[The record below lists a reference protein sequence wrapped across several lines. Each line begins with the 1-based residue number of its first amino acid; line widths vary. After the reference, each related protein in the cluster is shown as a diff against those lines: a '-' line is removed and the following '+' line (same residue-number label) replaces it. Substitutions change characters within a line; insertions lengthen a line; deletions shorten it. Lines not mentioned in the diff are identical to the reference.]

1 MQPVVAGM
9 CRDLTGIVRAT
20 TGKKHYV
27 WVFDTLYPKYF
38 PVFAQAMEVRMCCT
52 YWSVDLPVPTCEG
65 RPALAHMGTSS
76 GLIP

>member
-38 PVFAQAMEVRMCCT
+38 PVFAQAMEVRVCCA
-52 YWSVDLPVPTCEG
+52 Y
-65 RPALAHMGTSS
+65 
-76 GLIP
+76 